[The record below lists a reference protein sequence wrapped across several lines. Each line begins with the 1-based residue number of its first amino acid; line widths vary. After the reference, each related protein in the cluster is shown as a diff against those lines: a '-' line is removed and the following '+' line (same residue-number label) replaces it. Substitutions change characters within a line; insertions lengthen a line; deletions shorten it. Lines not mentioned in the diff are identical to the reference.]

1 MTKWTPATAT
11 MGELTTRISA
21 YETKVACMIRED
33 DDSPTADRQI
43 ANLRACIAGLRAEI
57 ARRNV

>member
-1 MTKWTPATAT
+1 MAKFDPRVAP
-11 MGELTTRISA
+11 MNELTDRISA
-21 YETKVACMIRED
+21 YETKVASMVRED

-57 ARRNV
+57 ARRTV